1 MNLPLPLRLLLWPLS
16 PIYGGVVRI
25 KAAMYERGWLKSKR
39 LKGAVISVG
48 NLTTGGT
55 GKTPMVIWLAE
66 KFLAEGKRVAILSR
80 GYRGKNGTSDEIE
93 LMKSRLQNRVAF
105 GVGKDRFAA
114 GSQIEAQKPIDIFI
128 LDDGFQHQRLTR
140 DVNIV
145 LIDASRPLRDEFL
158 LPAGRLREPT
168 SALRRADVVLF
179 TRIESQGAAKRAIQE
194 FPQMPIFPS
203 AVRLVGYSQVT
214 ETRGQA
220 EANLND
226 VPQPVFV
233 FSGIGNPQA
242 FRADVECWGLKIVG
256 HREFRDHHRY
266 SASDIA
272 LLQALA
278 SSVGAQALLTTEKD
292 VQNLG
297 SMRPAGLPIYFC
309 RIAMEIPD
317 ERPFFE
323 ILQQK
328 LAKQAEAAT

>member
-1 MNLPLPLRLLLWPLS
+1 MNLPLPLRFLLWPLS
-16 PIYGGVVRI
+16 LIYGGVVRI
-25 KAAMYERGWLKSKR
+25 KAMMYGRGWLKSKR
-39 LKGAVISVG
+39 LKGEVISVG

-66 KFLAEGKRVAILSR
+66 RLLAEGKRVAILSR

-105 GVGKDRFAA
+105 GVGTDRFTA
-114 GSQIEAQKPIDIFI
+114 GSRIEAQKPIDVFI
-128 LDDGFQHQRLTR
+128 LDDGFQHLPLAR

-158 LPAGRLREPT
+158 LPAGRMREPT

-179 TRIESQGAAKRAIQE
+179 TRIESRASVKMAIQE
-194 FPQMPIFPS
+194 FPRIPIFPS

-214 ETRGQA
+214 ETRGQG

-233 FSGIGNPQA
+233 FTGIGNPQA
-242 FRADVECWGLKIVG
+242 FLTDVERWGMKIAG
-256 HREFRDHHRY
+256 HKEFRDHHRY
-266 SASDIA
+266 SARDIF
-272 LLQALA
+272 LLQAVA
-278 SSVGAQALLTTEKD
+278 SGVGAQALLTTEKD

-297 SMRPAGLPIYFC
+297 SMKPAGLPIYFC

-317 ERPFFE
+317 EKAFLA

-328 LAKQAEAAT
+328 LTQRTEAAT